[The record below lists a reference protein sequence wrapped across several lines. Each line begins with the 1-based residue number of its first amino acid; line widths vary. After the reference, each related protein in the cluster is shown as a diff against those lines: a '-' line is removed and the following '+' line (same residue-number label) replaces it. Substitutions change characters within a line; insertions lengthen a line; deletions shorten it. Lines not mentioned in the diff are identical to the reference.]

1 MKRQIAVC
9 LALAMACLG
18 TAVPSRA
25 VAQNR
30 NRSLSGTEVAQMDY
44 GRDTRRE
51 HDQDWSDRGWG
62 DRVRSGEIDLEGR
75 WITKRGYG
83 QPPNGNSQ
91 GGRNVEAAALPR
103 RLVIDQRRNV
113 IRVQDFKG
121 RLVQQIVIGGRNR
134 DDTDQEGNVFG
145 QWRGSKLVTIRNGDH
160 NTRIIQT
167 FAVANRGRTL
177 VVYTRQNGMGT
188 RQDVEFTNVY
198 QRV

>member
-9 LALAMACLG
+9 LALAMASLG
-18 TAVPSRA
+18 TAVPSPA
-25 VAQNR
+25 VAQDR
-30 NRSLSGTEVAQMDY
+30 NRSVGGTEAEQMDY
-44 GRDTRRE
+44 GRATRHE

-83 QPPNGNSQ
+83 MPPNGYSR
-91 GGRNVEAAALPR
+91 GGMNVEAALPR
-103 RLVIDQRRNV
+103 HLVIDQRRNV
-113 IRVQDFKG
+113 IRVQDFRG

-134 DDTDQEGNVFG
+134 DEWDQGNSVFG
-145 QWRGSKLVTIRNGDH
+145 QWRGSKLVTIRDGDH

-167 FAVANRGRTL
+167 FAIANRGRTL

-188 RQDVEFTNVY
+188 RHDVEFTNVY